1 MLSQSNDSLPV
12 EGRGNRVGIINL
24 ISMVYVA
31 KLWFW
36 GILASKG
43 KALYNLDLEEICE
56 APRLAGFGKTLPGLL
71 GLGTLR

>member
-1 MLSQSNDSLPV
+1 
-12 EGRGNRVGIINL
+12 
-24 ISMVYVA
+24 MVYVA